1 MVAVGT
7 HTMIGAAVGAALVLT
22 VQNLAAVVNLP
33 SIILGSNNNNNS
45 PSADIN
51 DIKNKRAFAQAQILT
66 TISIDESIN
75 LHSTNNN
82 NPQGT
87 TFTAFPNWPAVRY
100 HTLRSSTMTSANN
113 EKNDNSVKFQPAK
126 LVQFGQSF
134 VTNRSLLKTTYIQE
148 FVQVYKR
155 RPEKDNVCGIR
166 FTHAYALWLTVKL
179 LQPKMVIESGV
190 NSGISSW
197 FIRQASSTAVLVSID
212 PELNPICGQP
222 IRWLDT
228 VGTQIQYLGPD
239 KFVDFMQI
247 DWNTKMVEYNVT
259 SSENEVLVYFDD
271 HLAFFPRVATL
282 LKYGFRHVI
291 LEDNYKVGHG
301 ATQGD
306 KWATPKQLFN
316 GGAGGRNSKQ
326 QSLEVD
332 ALWLLDN
339 LITYAEFPPLVS
351 GLLAPSSHKPK
362 SQGGFLTVKDD
373 PTDYEEPILRPE
385 LYPADKELLDHIA
398 SELELDAKFTDT
410 LSYTQLMNYA
420 HIAYMEFK
428 PFAPTLRKSLQP
440 IL

>member
-1 MVAVGT
+1 
-7 HTMIGAAVGAALVLT
+7 MIGAAVGAALVLT

-33 SIILGSNNNNNS
+33 SIILGSSSNNNNS
-45 PSADIN
+45 PSAGVN
-51 DIKNKRAFAQAQILT
+51 DIKNKRAGVQFLT
-66 TISIDESIN
+66 TSIDETIN

-100 HTLRSSTMTSANN
+100 HTLRSSTMTSTNN
-113 EKNDNSVKFQPAK
+113 EKKNDNGVKFQPAK
-126 LVQFGQSF
+126 LVQFGPSF
-134 VTNRSLLKTTYIQE
+134 ITNRSLLKTTFIQE

-197 FIRQASSTAVLVSID
+197 FIRQASATAVLVSID

-228 VGTQIQYLGPD
+228 VGTQVQYLGPD

-247 DWNTKMVEYNVT
+247 DWNTKMVEYNV
-259 SSENEVLVYFDD
+259 SSPDDEVLVYFDD

-301 ATQGD
+301 ATPGD

-316 GGAGGRNSKQ
+316 GGVGSKQ
-326 QSLEVD
+326 QSSEED

-362 SQGGFLTVKDD
+362 PQGGFLTVVDD
-373 PTDYEEPILRPE
+373 PSDYEEPILRPE
-385 LYPADKELLDHIA
+385 LYPADKDLLQYIA
-398 SELELDAKFTDT
+398 SELELDASFMDA
-410 LSYTQLMNYA
+410 LSYTQLMNYV

>member
-1 MVAVGT
+1 MVALGT
-7 HTMIGAAVGAALVLT
+7 NTMIGAAVGVALVLT

-33 SIILGSNNNNNS
+33 AIVIGGGNNNDNS
-45 PSADIN
+45 PSVVDVDDN
-51 DIKNKRAFAQAQILT
+51 IKKQTAGVQILT
-66 TISIDESIN
+66 AFIDESIN
-75 LHSTNNN
+75 NSHSTTSN
-82 NPQGT
+82 NPLPT
-87 TFTAFPNWPAVRY
+87 TFTTFPNWPAVRY
-100 HTLRSSTMTSANN
+100 HTLRSSTTSNN
-113 EKNDNSVKFQPAK
+113 SSKFQPAK

-134 VTNRSLLKTTYIQE
+134 FTNRSLLKTTYIQE
-148 FVQVYKR
+148 FIQLYKR
-155 RPEKDNVCGIR
+155 RPEKDNICGIR

-197 FIRQASSTAVLVSID
+197 FIRQASSNAVLVSID
-212 PELNPICGQP
+212 PELKPICGQP
-222 IRWLDT
+222 IRWLDRF
-228 VGTQIQYLGPD
+228 GTQIQYLGPD

-247 DWNTKMVEYNVT
+247 DWNTKMVEHNI
-259 SSENEVLVYFDD
+259 SSSNNEVLVYFDD

-282 LKYGFRHVI
+282 LKYGFQHVL

-316 GGAGGRNSKQ
+316 GGAGGRSKQ
-326 QSLEVD
+326 QSSKVD

-351 GLLAPSSHKPK
+351 GLLAPPSHKPK
-362 SQGGFLTVKDD
+362 PQGGFLTVEDD

-398 SELELDAKFTDT
+398 SELELDAMFTDT
-410 LSYTQLMNYA
+410 LSYTQLMNYV